1 MSVIVEFSIF
11 PLDKGASVSA
21 YVAGAVRIIRES
33 GLPHTLGPMGT
44 CIEGEWNDVMGV
56 VGRCF
61 EELRKDCDR
70 VYMTIKADYRKG
82 PAGRLE
88 GKVSSLEG
96 KL

>member
-11 PLDKGASVSA
+11 PLDKGASVST
-21 YVAGAVRIIRES
+21 YVAGAVRTIRES

-44 CIEGEWNDVMGV
+44 CIEGEWNDVIDV

-61 EELRKDCDR
+61 EQLRKDSDR

-82 PAGRLE
+82 PSGRLE
-88 GKVSSLEG
+88 GKVSSLEK

>member
-11 PLDKGASVSA
+11 PLDKGASMSG
-21 YVAGAVRIIRES
+21 YVARAVRIIRKS

-44 CIEGEWNDVMGV
+44 CIEGEWNDVVGV

-61 EELRKDCDR
+61 DDLRKDCDR
-70 VYMTIKADYRKG
+70 IYMTIKADYRKG
-82 PAGRLE
+82 PSGRIE
-88 GKVSSLEG
+88 GKVSSLEK